1 MDSPIPP
8 LLGLHA
14 YEAAARH
21 LSFAAAAAE
30 MHLSASAI
38 SQRVRTLE
46 AHLGVRLF
54 ERLPRSLALT
64 EMGEAYLPAVRDM
77 FEDLSAATSG
87 LFGGS
92 RQASLTVRTQIAYA
106 TTWLAPRLPDFCASF
121 PHIDVQLVSAIWADA
136 LPPSDIDLEIRQ
148 GNGSWPGFVSTKVH
162 DDTAI
167 AICGPQYLERY
178 GPATRVEDL
187 VAHGRVHVLGFDD
200 LWRRF
205 FPTEDAFPAAPPRVL
220 TVDTSIAAVEV
231 VASSDYW
238 AIVPERFARRAV
250 HAGHVF
256 VAHGAAVPMRQNHYL
271 LRRDDASPLSGEAS
285 AFIRWLRAQDRLDPP
300 LPHPSTPRWP
310 RYPEEREEV
319 VTHSDANDE
328 R

>member
-14 YEAAARH
+14 YETSARH

-64 EMGEAYLPAVRDM
+64 EMGEAYLPAVRDV

-92 RQASLTVRTQIAYA
+92 KQASLTVRVQIAYA

-136 LPPSDIDLEIRQ
+136 LPRPT
-148 GNGSWPGFVSTKVH
+148 ST
-162 DDTAI
+162 
-167 AICGPQYLERY
+167 
-178 GPATRVEDL
+178 
-187 VAHGRVHVLGFDD
+187 
-200 LWRRF
+200 
-205 FPTEDAFPAAPPRVL
+205 
-220 TVDTSIAAVEV
+220 S
-231 VASSDYW
+231 
-238 AIVPERFARRAV
+238 RFARETAPGPASSRPRCMTTQPSPSAGPSTW
-250 HAGHVF
+250 HATV
-256 VAHGAAVPMRQNHYL
+256 RQPASRISSPTDASMSSASTTCGDGSSRPRTRSL
-271 LRRDDASPLSGEAS
+271 LRHR
-285 AFIRWLRAQDRLDPP
+285 
-300 LPHPSTPRWP
+300 
-310 RYPEEREEV
+310 V
-319 VTHSDANDE
+319 C
-328 R
+328 

>member
-1 MDSPIPP
+1 MDASIPP

-30 MHLSASAI
+30 MHLSPSAV
-38 SQRVRTLE
+38 SQRVRSLE

-54 ERLPRSLALT
+54 ERLPRSLRLT
-64 EMGEAYLPAVRDM
+64 EMGQAYLPAVRDI

-92 RQASLTVRTQIAYA
+92 AQASLTIRVQVTYA
-106 TTWLAPRLPDFCASF
+106 ATWLAPRLPDFCATF
-121 PHIDVQLVSAIWADA
+121 PHIDVLLVSAIWADA
-136 LPPSDIDLEIRQ
+136 LPPSEIDLEIRQ
-148 GNGSWPGFVSTKVH
+148 GTGSWPGFISTKVH

-167 AICGPQYLERY
+167 AICGPQYLERH
-178 GPATRVEDL
+178 GPPTQVEDL
-187 VAHGRVHVLGFDD
+187 VSHGRVHVLGFDD

-205 FPTEDAFPAAPPRVL
+205 FPTDDPFHAAPPRVL
-220 TVDTSIAAVEV
+220 SVDTSIAAVEI

-250 HAGHVF
+250 HAERIF
-256 VAHGAAVPMRQNHYL
+256 VAHDVAVPMRQNHYL
-271 LRRDDASPLSGEAS
+271 LRRDDASQLSGEAS
-285 AFIRWLRAQDRLDPP
+285 TFISWLRAQDLLDPP
-300 LPHPSTPRWP
+300 LRH
-310 RYPEEREEV
+310 
-319 VTHSDANDE
+319 HSSAPAGEPDHVE
-328 R
+328 IP